1 MVENRPEH
9 EQAAEPAGHSKP
21 AGEET
26 SAAAPGTE
34 ADAPAETTPD
44 AEPARGP
51 EQAFDIAADQR
62 EQAEQA
68 AGLPEPEFATTTATA
83 DASATSQSST
93 PPRSSIASLMLPPVL
108 TIAIATGLVVGAAQ
122 LGLLPQFLSST
133 SVSAP
138 QTDPAALDA
147 LNARIAKLEAAPAAG
162 GATATTPGD
171 SAALEALAIRITNL
185 EAQPKPAAGTPTAA
199 DPADAGPIDALE
211 KTVASLRDDL
221 TALRGQADQLAAT
234 VKDLKTLPANGAG
247 SDDTKPGTAAG
258 PDNAAAL
265 EQTTAALAAIDRRLG
280 ALETAAKAEAEKPAP
295 KPAPAEDSAL
305 RRAVAA
311 TLLDLAVTQGQPF
324 QPLLKAATPLAPD
337 AAALKPLDRF
347 AATGVPSA
355 HALGHELVDLLPKLL
370 PDKTSANANFLDRFQ
385 ANAERLVKIQRS
397 DAVEGID
404 RTAIVGRLTAAGK
417 QGDIAAALKEL
428 KALAPGDRAPV
439 QSWIDKAEAR
449 DQALAASHQ
458 FATAALGALQKP
470 SP

>member
-9 EQAAEPAGHSKP
+9 EQAAEPAEHHQP
-21 AGEET
+21 TGEET
-26 SAAAPGTE
+26 STAATGAGAEAAAE
-34 ADAPAETTPD
+34 IAPE
-44 AEPARGP
+44 AEPAQGP

-68 AGLPEPEFATTTATA
+68 AGLPEPEFATTTAAA
-83 DASATSQSST
+83 DASATAQSSAA
-93 PPRSSIASLMLPPVL
+93 PRNSIASLILPPVL
-108 TIAIATGLVVGAAQ
+108 TIAIATGLVVGAAKM
-122 LGLLPQFLSST
+122 GLLPQFLSST
-133 SVSAP
+133 SVTAP
-138 QTDPAALDA
+138 QADPAAFDA
-147 LNARIAKLEAAPAAG
+147 LNARIAKLEAAPTAG
-162 GATATTPGD
+162 GATAVPSD

-185 EAQPKPAAGTPTAA
+185 EAQPKAASDGAAAA
-199 DPADAGPIDALE
+199 DPAATGRIDALE
-211 KTVASLRDDL
+211 KSVASLRDDL
-221 TALRGQADQLAAT
+221 TALRSQTDQLAAT
-234 VKDLKTLPANGAG
+234 VKDLKAAPGA
-247 SDDTKPGTAAG
+247 SADEAKPSAEAAG
-258 PDNAAAL
+258 AEKAAAL
-265 EQTTAALAAIDRRLG
+265 EQTTAAMAAIDRRLG
-280 ALETAAKAEAEKPAP
+280 VLEAATKAEAEKPAQ
-295 KPAPAEDSAL
+295 KTAPAEDSAL

-324 QPLLKAATPLAPD
+324 QPLLKAAAPLAPD
-337 AAALKPLDRF
+337 AGSLKPLDRF

-355 HALGHELVDLLPKLL
+355 RALGQELIDQLPNLL
-370 PDKTSANANFLDRFQ
+370 PDRTHSNANFIDRFQ

-404 RTAIVGRLTAAGK
+404 RTAIVGRLTAAAK

>member
-1 MVENRPEH
+1 MVQNRPEH
-9 EQAAEPAGHSKP
+9 EQAAEPAEQAQP

-26 SAAAPGTE
+26 SAAAAE
-34 ADAPAETTPD
+34 AEAAAETTAE

-62 EQAEQA
+62 QEAEQA
-68 AGLPEPEFATTTATA
+68 AELPEPEFATTTAAA
-83 DASATSQSST
+83 DASATAQGSA
-93 PPRSSIASLMLPPVL
+93 PPRNSIASLILPPVL
-108 TIAIATGLVVGAAQ
+108 TIAIATGLVVGAAKM
-122 LGLLPQFLSST
+122 GLLPQFLSST

-138 QTDPAALDA
+138 QADPAALDA
-147 LNARIAKLEAAPAAG
+147 LNARIAKLEAAPAATGG
-162 GATATTPGD
+162 GASPSD
-171 SAALEALAIRITNL
+171 SAALEALALRITNL
-185 EAQPKPAAGTPTAA
+185 EAQPKSAPQGGAP
-199 DPADAGPIDALE
+199 DPAVAGRIDALE

-221 TALRGQADQLAAT
+221 TALRGQSDQLAAT
-234 VKDLKTLPANGAG
+234 VKELQASAASEGTRSSTNGAEA
-247 SDDTKPGTAAG
+247 DK
-258 PDNAAAL
+258 AAA
-265 EQTTAALAAIDRRLG
+265 QDNTSAALAAIDSRLG
-280 ALETAAKAEAEKPAP
+280 ALETAAKAETEKPAP
-295 KPAPAEDSAL
+295 AATDDSAL

-324 QPLLKAATPLAPD
+324 QALLKAAAPLAPD

-355 HALGHELVDLLPKLL
+355 RELGQDLIDELPKLL
-370 PDKTSANANFLDRFQ
+370 PDKTNANASFIDRFT

-404 RTAIVGRLTAAGK
+404 RTAIIGRLTAAGK

>member
-1 MVENRPEH
+1 MVQNRPEH
-9 EQAAEPAGHSKP
+9 EQAAEPAELAQPTGEEISAAP
-21 AGEET
+21 AGAEAE
-26 SAAAPGTE
+26 AAADT
-34 ADAPAETTPD
+34 APET
-44 AEPARGP
+44 EPARGP

-68 AGLPEPEFATTTATA
+68 AGLPEPEFATTTAAA
-83 DASATSQSST
+83 DASATAQSAAA
-93 PPRSSIASLMLPPVL
+93 PRNSIASLILPPVL
-108 TIAIATGLVVGAAQ
+108 TIAIATGLVVGAAKM
-122 LGLLPQFLSST
+122 GLLPQFLSST
-133 SVSAP
+133 SVTAP
-138 QTDPAALDA
+138 QADPTALDA
-147 LNARIAKLEAAPAAG
+147 LNARIAKLEAASATG
-162 GATATTPGD
+162 GAAAAPSDT
-171 SAALEALAIRITNL
+171 AALEALAIRITNL
-185 EAQPKPAAGTPTAA
+185 EARPKAAADGAATSDPAATGR
-199 DPADAGPIDALE
+199 IDALE
-211 KTVASLRDDL
+211 KSVASLRDDL
-221 TALRGQADQLAAT
+221 TALRGQTDQLAAT
-234 VKDLKTLPANGAG
+234 IKELKASPDASAG
-247 SDDTKPGTAAG
+247 EAKPTADAAG
-258 PDNAAAL
+258 ADKTAAL
-265 EQTTAALAAIDRRLG
+265 EQTTAAMAAIDRRLG

-295 KPAPAEDSAL
+295 KPAPAEDGAL

-324 QPLLKAATPLAPD
+324 QALLKATAPLAPD
-337 AAALKPLDRF
+337 AGALKPLDRF

-355 HALGHELVDLLPKLL
+355 RALGQELVDQLPGLL
-370 PDKTSANANFLDRFQ
+370 PDKSTGNANFIDRFQ

>member
-9 EQAAEPAGHSKP
+9 EQAAEPAEHSQP
-21 AGEET
+21 TGEET

-34 ADAPAETTPD
+34 AEAPAETTADP
-44 AEPARGP
+44 EPARGP

-62 EQAEQA
+62 EHAEQA
-68 AGLPEPEFATTTATA
+68 AGLPEPEFATTTAAA
-83 DASATSQSST
+83 DASATAQSSAA
-93 PPRSSIASLMLPPVL
+93 PRNSIASLILPPVL
-108 TIAIATGLVVGAAQ
+108 TIAIATGLVVGAAKM
-122 LGLLPQFLSST
+122 GLLPQFLSST
-133 SVSAP
+133 SVTAP
-138 QTDPAALDA
+138 QADPAAFDA
-147 LNARIAKLEAAPAAG
+147 LNARIAKLEAAPTTG
-162 GATATTPGD
+162 GATAVPSD

-185 EAQPKPAAGTPTAA
+185 EARPKAASDGDAA
-199 DPADAGPIDALE
+199 DPAATGRIDALE
-211 KTVASLRDDL
+211 KSAASLRDDL
-221 TALRGQADQLAAT
+221 TALRSQTDQLAAAM
-234 VKDLKTLPANGAG
+234 KELKTSPDANAGEAKPTTDAGGADK
-247 SDDTKPGTAAG
+247 S
-258 PDNAAAL
+258 AAL

-280 ALETAAKAEAEKPAP
+280 VLEAATKAEAEKPAP
-295 KPAPAEDSAL
+295 KSAPAEDGAL

-324 QPLLKAATPLAPD
+324 QPLLKAAAPLAPD
-337 AAALKPLDRF
+337 AGSLKPLDRF

-355 HALGHELVDLLPKLL
+355 RALGQELIDQLPNLL
-370 PDKTSANANFLDRFQ
+370 PDKTHSNANFIDRFQ

-404 RTAIVGRLTAAGK
+404 RTAIVGRLTAAAK

>member
-9 EQAAEPAGHSKP
+9 EQAAEPAEHRQPDARQTGAVS
-21 AGEET
+21 G
-26 SAAAPGTE
+26 GTE
-34 ADAPAETTPD
+34 TEQAAEASPD

-62 EQAEQA
+62 EQAEQS
-68 AGLPEPEFATTTATA
+68 AGLPEPDFATTTASADTA
-83 DASATSQSST
+83 ASAQSSA
-93 PPRSSIASLMLPPVL
+93 PPRSSLASLILPPVL
-108 TIAIATGLVVGAAQ
+108 TIAIATGLVVGAAKMA
-122 LGLLPQFLSST
+122 LLPQFLSST
-133 SVSAP
+133 SVTAP
-138 QTDPAALDA
+138 QADPAALDA

-162 GATATTPGD
+162 GAAAAPGD

-185 EAQPKPAAGTPTAA
+185 EARPKAADGAAASDPAATGR
-199 DPADAGPIDALE
+199 IDALE
-211 KTVASLRDDL
+211 KSVASLRDDL
-221 TALRGQADQLAAT
+221 TALRGQTDQLAAT
-234 VKDLKTLPANGAG
+234 IKELKASPDASAG
-247 SDDTKPGTAAG
+247 EAKPTADASG
-258 PDNAAAL
+258 PDKTAAL
-265 EQTTAALAAIDRRLG
+265 EQTTAAIAAIDRRLG

-295 KPAPAEDSAL
+295 KSAPAEDGAL

-324 QPLLKAATPLAPD
+324 QALLKAAAPLAPD
-337 AAALKPLDRF
+337 AGALKPLDRF

-355 HALGHELVDLLPKLL
+355 RSLGQELIDQLPGLL
-370 PDKTSANANFLDRFQ
+370 PDKSVANANFIDRFQ